1 MIITNEQI
9 NSSTQKISVSGK
21 LNVVGAAD
29 FRRKLEKIPT
39 GTTLIFDFGDVN
51 YISSAGLREI
61 LICRK
66 KFPNL
71 RIENVRNDVY
81 QIFLMTGFDKFIPLT
96 SANNSPQQNFGDN
109 TDESLSFKK
118 FLRDKVAESADEI
131 VIVRAGEKYSWRDI
145 DRCSDVIAAD
155 LSQKNVRRGT
165 HVAICGANSINW
177 LLTFFAI
184 QKLGAIAVL
193 VNFNLCAKE
202 ISALVNYT
210 DVTCICYGEMSA
222 PVDEVKNF
230 CDVYS
235 IRDEDFKARQA
246 VNEKF
251 PLIVREDDPAVMIF
265 TSGTTGKLKGVLL
278 SSYNILNAAQINSR
292 DQTLRAD
299 DKACVILPFFHI
311 FGLIAGIFANMIA
324 GVTIYMPEK
333 TRTNS
338 ILELISRERCTIFHS
353 VPTMLLALI
362 NNKTFSAD
370 KVSSLRCSIISG
382 TRATES
388 QIKIL
393 QRHMPNNHFMSS
405 YGLSEMAP
413 VSITVYGDDL
423 QKILHTVGK
432 PVKNIRVKIL
442 NPDSSGVGE
451 ILVQGFNLMAGYYK
465 LSPDEQPI
473 DANGWLHTGDLGSVD
488 AGGYLRLTGRIKEII
503 IRGGE
508 NVYPAEVEAV
518 ISEADFV
525 DDVKVIGVPDDFFG
539 EVVCACLKLKT
550 SKFDENKFRDWL
562 ATRLAK
568 FKIPAH
574 FLIYEKFPLL
584 GSGKVDLLALKR
596 DAEKILS
603 R

>member
-1 MIITNEQI
+1 M
-9 NSSTQKISVSGK
+9 SGK
-21 LNVVGAAD
+21 LNVTGAAD
-29 FRRKLEKIPT
+29 FRRNLEKIPT

-66 KFPNL
+66 RFPSL
-71 RIENVRNDVY
+71 RIENVRRDVY
-81 QIFLMTGFDKFIPLT
+81 QIFLMTGFEKFIPITL
-96 SANNSPQQNFGDN
+96 ANDSPQQSFGDN

-118 FLRDKVAESADEI
+118 FLRDKVADSADEI

-155 LSQKNVRRGT
+155 LSQKNVRRGS

-311 FGLIAGIFANMIA
+311 FGLVAGIFANMIA

-413 VSITVYGDDL
+413 VSITVYGDDI

-442 NPDSSGVGE
+442 NPDSNGVGE
-451 ILVQGFNLMAGYYK
+451 ILVQGFNLMTGYYK

-473 DANGWLHTGDLGSVD
+473 DANGWLHTGDLGSID
-488 AGGYLRLTGRIKEII
+488 ANGYLRLTGRIKEII

-550 SKFDENKFRDWL
+550 SEFDENKFRDWL

-574 FLIYEKFPLL
+574 FLVYEKFPLL

-596 DAEKILS
+596 DLECYFSLS
-603 R
+603 ASKKSNQKKDASTR